1 LSVYGFS
8 TTTGQ
13 SCIPNPAASVSSG
26 TTGFTFTLKIQK
38 GSSGNEVLE
47 LQKFLNNAGY
57 PCGTPDGKFGAK
69 TKASLIKFQI
79 ANNLTGDGSVGAK
92 TRAVLNK

>member
-1 LSVYGFS
+1 V
-8 TTTGQ
+8 
-13 SCIPNPAASVSSG
+13 AA
-26 TTGFTFTLKIQK
+26 GFTFTLKIQR

-57 PCGTPDGKFGAK
+57 PCGTPDGKFGVK

-79 ANNLTGDGSVGAK
+79 ANNLTGDGTVGAK